1 MTDDDIPTFEIVPEH
16 EQEEYDPD
24 EYDAEAIGD
33 RLKELHEEHYGDDE
47 TEKAEPSVKE
57 KAQNVLDAPIDG
69 DAEVEGDRLEF
80 TPPFTKEETAFHE
93 EGDPEYDPDHSH
105 CDDCAFFV
113 EGGGCLLVR
122 GAIGEHDY
130 CENLFSDAAVTGH
143 KHPES
148 DEVEQEVTLLGDGY
162 DWSEVDVEAFSDGVE
177 ELLRSKL
184 SKAAVEY
191 AEVDDALFEAIQK
204 SSWWVA
210 RQDDLSTL
218 EKSPGIWRHD
228 DEVPE
233 YVREVIGEIIRNTRW
248 RWSDFDSLN
257 VQEAREL
264 TNLLEEKMTQ
274 PQGWS
279 VTSLAE
285 DIEDEFDLPT
295 EVAAGMA
302 ADTTHNVLNTTR
314 EEAYEEMEGSEDF
327 EFDWVNPMDH
337 RTTKV
342 CMGIIGEISDEG
354 GSVPMNKL
362 KSLLRKYALKYEGG
376 SEGGT
381 PDRVD
386 QWQPHYGCRSSMV
399 RRVQR
404 L

>member
-33 RLKELHEEHYGDDE
+33 RLKELRQEHYGDDE
-47 TEKAEPSVKE
+47 TETE
-57 KAQNVLDAPIDG
+57 KAVDTSQDAYKTI
-69 DAEVEGDRLEF
+69 
-80 TPPFTKEETAFHE
+80 
-93 EGDPEYDPDHSH
+93 
-105 CDDCAFFV
+105 
-113 EGGGCLLVR
+113 
-122 GAIGEHDY
+122 
-130 CENLFSDAAVTGH
+130 
-143 KHPES
+143 
-148 DEVEQEVTLLGDGY
+148 
-162 DWSEVDVEAFSDGVE
+162 
-177 ELLRSKL
+177 
-184 SKAAVEY
+184 AVEY

-204 SSWWVA
+204 SSWWIE
-210 RQDDLSTL
+210 RQDDLTTL

-233 YVREVIGEIIRNTRW
+233 YVREVIAEIIRNTRW

-279 VTSLAE
+279 VTSLAG

-314 EEAYEEMEGSEDF
+314 EEAYADMEGSENF

-354 GSVPMNKL
+354 GSVSMNKL

-386 QWQPHYGCRSSMV
+386 QWQPHFGCRSSMV

>member
-1 MTDDDIPTFEIVPEH
+1 MTDDIPSFEIVPEH

-24 EYDAEAIGD
+24 EYDAEEIGD
-33 RLKELHEEHYGDDE
+33 QLKELREEHYGDDDGEE
-47 TEKAEPSVKE
+47 TEKAITKSPSV
-57 KAQNVLDAPIDG
+57 
-69 DAEVEGDRLEF
+69 R
-80 TPPFTKEETAFHE
+80 
-93 EGDPEYDPDHSH
+93 YM
-105 CDDCAFFV
+105 
-113 EGGGCLLVR
+113 
-122 GAIGEHDY
+122 
-130 CENLFSDAAVTGH
+130 
-143 KHPES
+143 
-148 DEVEQEVTLLGDGY
+148 
-162 DWSEVDVEAFSDGVE
+162 
-177 ELLRSKL
+177 
-184 SKAAVEY
+184 
-191 AEVDDALFEAIQK
+191 EVDDALFEAIQK
-204 SSWWVA
+204 SSWWIA
-210 RQDDLSTL
+210 RQDDLSNL

-257 VQEAREL
+257 VQEARKL
-264 TNLLEEKMTQ
+264 TDILEEKMTQ

-279 VTSLAE
+279 VTSIAE
-285 DIEDEFDLPT
+285 DLQEELNLPE

-314 EEAYEEMEGSEDF
+314 EEAYEEMEGSENF
-327 EFDWVNPMDH
+327 EFDWINPMDH
-337 RTTKV
+337 RTTKI
-342 CMGIIGEISDEG
+342 CMGIIGEISDAG
-354 GSVPMNKL
+354 GSVSMNKL

-399 RRVQR
+399 RKVKR